1 MNGHAVAFMCFD
13 GDKSSMNVTIMGH
26 GYGKFPTS
34 MTVGF
39 QSLGLGVMNYFF
51 RP

>member
-1 MNGHAVAFMCFD
+1 MNGHAVAFMCSD
-13 GDKSSMNVTIMGH
+13 GDKSSMNVIIMDH

-39 QSLGLGVMNYFF
+39 QSLGLGVMHYFF